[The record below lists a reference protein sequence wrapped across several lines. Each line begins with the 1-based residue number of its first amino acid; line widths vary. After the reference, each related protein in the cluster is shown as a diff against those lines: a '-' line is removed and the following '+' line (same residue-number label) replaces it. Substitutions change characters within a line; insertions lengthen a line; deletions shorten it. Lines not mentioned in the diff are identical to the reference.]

1 MYKKIKILKIITTL
15 NPKSGGPQAS
25 ITASSNALCNI
36 GFSVDILTSDKKN
49 FIKKT
54 DRKFK
59 IIKLNTDSKSY
70 NFSFKIIKWIIDNKK
85 NYDFFIIH
93 GLWEFNSLLARIFI
107 KKNYFVVTHGQLDP
121 YFKTLKFKRIKKQI
135 YWNLIEH
142 QNLINSNGILVSGK
156 SEIKMIKNS
165 FVNTDNLKLL
175 DIGYTNNFI
184 PKMIKNKHYNKTF
197 YKNFPILKNKKFILF
212 IGRIN
217 HKKGL
222 DILVDAIQKV
232 NDLKNFY
239 FLFAGF
245 DNFKDDYAR
254 KILKTINANTI
265 LQQRVVISKFLE
277 KELKIAALSLC
288 SATILPSRGE
298 NFGVSVVESL
308 MFSKPPL
315 ITNKVGIF
323 HEIIK
328 HKAGLICK
336 SDRLSITAMIQK
348 FVNLKKNE
356 LSKYQKNSFKCYENV
371 FNINVKNNNV
381 LKFFNYVRKTKKNN
395 LS

>member
-142 QNLINSNGILVSGK
+142 QNLINSKGI
-156 SEIKMIKNS
+156 
-165 FVNTDNLKLL
+165 
-175 DIGYTNNFI
+175 
-184 PKMIKNKHYNKTF
+184 
-197 YKNFPILKNKKFILF
+197 
-212 IGRIN
+212 
-217 HKKGL
+217 
-222 DILVDAIQKV
+222 
-232 NDLKNFY
+232 
-239 FLFAGF
+239 
-245 DNFKDDYAR
+245 
-254 KILKTINANTI
+254 
-265 LQQRVVISKFLE
+265 
-277 KELKIAALSLC
+277 
-288 SATILPSRGE
+288 
-298 NFGVSVVESL
+298 
-308 MFSKPPL
+308 
-315 ITNKVGIF
+315 
-323 HEIIK
+323 
-328 HKAGLICK
+328 
-336 SDRLSITAMIQK
+336 
-348 FVNLKKNE
+348 
-356 LSKYQKNSFKCYENV
+356 
-371 FNINVKNNNV
+371 
-381 LKFFNYVRKTKKNN
+381 
-395 LS
+395 

>member
-1 MYKKIKILKIITTL
+1 LKIIKILKIITTL
-15 NPKSGGPQAS
+15 NPKSGGPQAT
-25 ITASSNALCNI
+25 IIQNSNNLCNN

-49 FIKKT
+49 FIKRA
-54 DRKFK
+54 DHKFK
-59 IIKLNTDSKSY
+59 IIKLNTDSKPY
-70 NFSFKIIKWIIDNKK
+70 NFSFKIIKWIINNKK

-121 YFKTLKFKRIKKQI
+121 YFNTLTFKKIKKQI
-135 YWNLIEH
+135 YWYLIEH
-142 QNLINSNGILVSGK
+142 QNLINSKGILVSGK

-165 FVNTDNLKLL
+165 FVNTDNIKLL
-175 DIGYTNNFI
+175 DVGYSNYLI
-184 PKMIKNKHYNKTF
+184 PKMIQKKHYNKTF

-222 DILVDAIQKV
+222 DILVDAILKV

-245 DNFKDDYAR
+245 DNFKDDYVR
-254 KILKTINANTI
+254 NILKTINANII

-277 KELKIAALSLC
+277 KDLKIAALSLC

-328 HKAGLICK
+328 YKAGLICK
-336 SDRLSITAMIQK
+336 SNRLSITTMIQK
-348 FVNLKKNE
+348 FINLKKNE
-356 LSKYQKNSFKCYENV
+356 LSKYQKNSFKCYQNI
-371 FNINVKNNNV
+371 FNINEKNNNN
-381 LKFFNYVRKTKKNN
+381 LKILNYAHKNKK
-395 LS
+395 

>member
-1 MYKKIKILKIITTL
+1 MKIIKILKIITTL
-15 NPKSGGPQAS
+15 NPKSGGPQAT
-25 ITASSNALCNI
+25 IIQNSNNLCNN

-49 FIKKT
+49 FIKKA
-54 DRKFK
+54 DHKFK
-59 IIKLNTDSKSY
+59 IVKLNTDSKPY
-70 NFSFKIIKWIIDNKK
+70 NFSFKIIKWIINNKK

-121 YFKTLKFKRIKKQI
+121 YFKTLTFKKIKKQI
-135 YWNLIEH
+135 YWYLIEH
-142 QNLINSNGILVSGK
+142 QNLINSKGILVSGK

-175 DIGYTNNFI
+175 DVGYSNYLI
-184 PKMIKNKHYNKTF
+184 PKMIQKKHYNKTF

-222 DILVDAIQKV
+222 DILVDAILKV

-245 DNFKDDYAR
+245 DNFKDDYVR
-254 KILKTINANTI
+254 NILKKINANTI

-277 KELKIAALSLC
+277 KDLKIAALSLC

-315 ITNKVGIF
+315 ITNKVGIY
-323 HEIIK
+323 HEIQK
-328 HKAGLICK
+328 YNAGLISELNK
-336 SDRLSITAMIQK
+336 ISITKMIQK
-348 FVNLKKNE
+348 FINIDQKSLIRFKKN
-356 LSKYQKNSFKCYENV
+356 SKKCYNDIFDIKEEN
-371 FNINVKNNNV
+371 NKLINLLKQNVVKN
-381 LKFFNYVRKTKKNN
+381 
-395 LS
+395 